1 MGEVFLSGGDSGV
14 FCGSPVGLLSIV
26 SLVGCLGQRTFWGKT
41 IPKKENSGNNF
52 KTYSYLKRWQIWV
65 KARFEMH
72 WRRRKRSPKWSGNVF
87 VISRRYNVRSHF
99 VPIEDESSSLIKKLN
114 SQGNYKVSPQ
124 PQFHGAK
131 WQSFLLIPWIGCKS
145 TARMSFYTPG

>member
-1 MGEVFLSGGDSGV
+1 MKCTEGGEKGAQSGLAMYLWFLGD
-14 FCGSPVGLLSIV
+14 I
-26 SLVGCLGQRTFWGKT
+26 
-41 IPKKENSGNNF
+41 
-52 KTYSYLKRWQIWV
+52 TY
-65 KARFEMH
+65 
-72 WRRRKRSPKWSGNVF
+72 
-87 VISRRYNVRSHF
+87 VRSHF
-99 VPIEDESSSLIKKLN
+99 VPIEDESSSLIKNLN